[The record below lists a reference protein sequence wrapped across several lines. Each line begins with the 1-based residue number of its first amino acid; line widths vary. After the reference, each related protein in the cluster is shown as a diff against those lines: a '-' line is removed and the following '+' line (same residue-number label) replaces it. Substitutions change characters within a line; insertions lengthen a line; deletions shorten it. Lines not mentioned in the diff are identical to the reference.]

1 MLLVMDVGNTNT
13 VLGVYAGDEIVARWR
28 LTTERD
34 RTIDEYGILCRNL
47 FTLAKLDFTAIK
59 AIAISS
65 VVPTLNFT
73 LYKMAIT
80 YFHLEPLF
88 VEPEKNSGIKI
99 HYDTPQAVGADRV
112 VNAVA
117 AFHKYGGPCIVVDF
131 GTATTFDAISP
142 IGDYLGGVIT
152 PGVQISSEALFLRA
166 SRLPR
171 VQIRHP
177 EKVVGTST
185 IMSIQSG
192 LYFGYIGLVDGI
204 LTRMI
209 DELGPQKT
217 VIATG
222 GLAPLI
228 GKGSAII
235 EIIDDDL
242 LLEGLKLIY
251 ERNQS

>member
-131 GTATTFDAISP
+131 GTATTFDAISLA
-142 IGDYLGGVIT
+142 GDYLGGVIT